1 MVDPNKDVEQP
12 SEENAP
18 MQPEPPDN
26 DQGNSDSDSDVPQN
40 SEVTQ
45 NSDVVT
51 GSDVVNSSDN
61 RTQLPD
67 DDDAQSA
74 EESWSDDSEE
84 LSLDDLGAAYAR
96 AAAKHD
102 PEAFAP
108 SEEDD
113 EAANSSSGDE
123 LEAAFDDDAESEED
137 ELVTPEAIIEG
148 ALFIGH
154 PENKLITEQRLASLM
169 REVTPEE
176 VVELIEKLNQSYRD
190 ADQALRIIR
199 DDQGYR
205 MTISPEVEK
214 VKRSFLGKIREA
226 KLAQAAIEVLAL
238 VVYQPGISAQ
248 KVQDQRGRECGPL
261 LSQLVRRQLLSI
273 ERKVPE
279 EGGRAVPHYYPTE
292 RFLTLFELESLDDLP
307 QVEEGLRGVT

>member
-1 MVDPNKDVEQP
+1 MADPNKDFDEPADDDTPPQAAAQD
-12 SEENAP
+12 NA
-18 MQPEPPDN
+18 QDN
-26 DQGNSDSDSDVPQN
+26 DQENDDVGEEVAQPN
-40 SEVTQ
+40 DEVALANDAVTQ
-45 NSDVVT
+45 VSDDVT
-51 GSDVVNSSDN
+51 LAN
-61 RTQLPD
+61 
-67 DDDAQSA
+67 DDAALPSD
-74 EESWSDDSEE
+74 EPWSDDAEE

-113 EAANSSSGDE
+113 EAANESSADE
-123 LEAAFDDDAESEED
+123 LEAAFEEVVDAEED

-154 PENKLITEQRLASLM
+154 PENKLITEQRLAALM

-176 VVELIEKLNQSYRD
+176 VVELIEKLNQSYRE

-261 LSQLVRRQLLSI
+261 LNQLVRRQLLSI
-273 ERKVPE
+273 ERKIPE